1 MIRKTDKGS
10 EMNNYKTIG
19 IIGGMGPLATY
30 DLAEKRLNNTVADC
44 DQGNVPVLIDCNTRI
59 ADRTA
64 AILHGGAD
72 PRPEMK
78 KSAKRLESAGADVL
92 MMACNTA
99 HYFYDSICED
109 IDIPVLHMPR
119 LTAGHLQ
126 SMGVKKAGVLAT
138 DGTCQSGVYGDALK
152 EAGIE
157 PVYPSEEK
165 QKLIMSLIYDHVK
178 AGIMDFSDL
187 DINGIIA
194 EMQDKGAD
202 ILILGCTELPVAFD
216 IIGRTALPTI
226 DPTVVLARAAVSF
239 AGAPLREMQK

>member
-1 MIRKTDKGS
+1 
-10 EMNNYKTIG
+10 
-19 IIGGMGPLATY
+19 MGPLATY
-30 DLAEKRLNNTVADC
+30 DLAEKILNNTVASC
-44 DQGNVPVLIDCNTRI
+44 DQDNIPVLIDCNTRI

-64 AILHGGAD
+64 AILHGGDD
-72 PRPEMK
+72 PQPEMK
-78 KSAKRLESAGADVL
+78 KSAKRLETAGADVL

-109 IDIPVLHMPR
+109 ISIPVLHMPR
-119 LTAGHLQ
+119 LTAQHLLNKK
-126 SMGVKKAGVLAT
+126 VKKAGILAT

-157 PVYPSEEK
+157 SVYPSGEK

-187 DINGIIA
+187 DIDGIIA
-194 EMQDKGAD
+194 EMQEKGAET
-202 ILILGCTELPVAFD
+202 LILGCTELPVAFD
-216 IIGRTALPTI
+216 LIGKTALPTV

-239 AGAPLREMQK
+239 AGAPLKEIQK